1 MPIEAASALS
11 QYGVVELNKIDRN
24 NKGLHCKEYQF
35 LPLKLPRVTKLNP
48 RK

>member
-11 QYGVVELNKIDRN
+11 QYGVVKLIN